1 MKSIR
6 AFSKLNS
13 FGYHDY
19 IYIYIYLAQT
29 RRYDLYC
36 PLTIPL
42 PGVKNSNASY
52 QYLYQYK
59 LIIIDNDLTI
69 INYYDNDY
77 LSINNIKTPKY

>member
-1 MKSIR
+1 MIE
-6 AFSKLNS
+6 LMLLEN
-13 FGYHDY
+13 
-19 IYIYIYLAQT
+19 LAQI

-42 PGVKNSNASY
+42 PGVKNSNAIY

-59 LIIIDNDLTI
+59 LIIIDNDLSI